1 MIIQCDHC
9 SAKFK
14 MDDSKLANGP
24 VKVRCAK
31 CKEVFVVQKEEEP
44 VEPTPQ
50 VTEPAYTGE
59 AKAESEP
66 GNDIFGQTAGAGDL
80 TGAADEGAF
89 SFNDSESTLV
99 SDKTQGDESAAPNEF
114 DWNDS
119 PAFSGATGSSDMDL
133 TGFSGAAAQQD
144 SDDTGENTGGGDFD
158 FGDVQIQSDFS
169 GQVSQEPATAGGAQ
183 EEFSMDFGDVS
194 FSDTPAEG
202 EPSSQEFSFSSD
214 IQDSIKTDFA
224 ASDSS
229 LNSGDAAGGDFT
241 FSFDTAESAPA
252 KDETSPAAA
261 AGAVN
266 FGEFD
271 FGEVDSQPPVRLESP
286 PVMEKKQPA
295 GNFES
300 VPDHTFLPVQDEELP
315 PTSLSTRKK
324 RGSLF
329 PLFVILGAIVLI
341 VALAGSG
348 IYFFGGPKAFSK
360 VGLGFLVEWY
370 DAKGVEEGNI
380 SLKNLKAEYVVS
392 KEAGEIFVVRGE
404 AVNNFKKPRASIQ
417 VKLTILGNGG
427 ASLKARTA
435 FCGNSLSNEQLVTIP
450 FAKIE
455 EIMNNQFGDSL
466 ANLGV
471 KPGAAIPFVVVV
483 NQVPKE
489 ALDYSVQVSGSTV
502 AAQ

>member
-44 VEPTPQ
+44 ALPTPP
-50 VTEPAYTGE
+50 VTESQDTG
-59 AKAESEP
+59 ALKSDSAP
-66 GNDIFGQTAGAGDL
+66 GDDIFAQTSGAGDFA
-80 TGAADEGAF
+80 GAADEGAF
-89 SFNDSESTLV
+89 SFNDTESSAV
-99 SDKTQGDESAAPNEF
+99 DDKTRGDEPAAPNEF

-119 PAFSGATGSSDMDL
+119 PAFGGSTGSSDIDL
-133 TGFSGAAAQQD
+133 TGFSGAESKQD
-144 SDDTGENTGGGDFD
+144 STAAGDENAGSGDFD
-158 FGDVQIQSDFS
+158 FGDVQIQNDFS
-169 GQVSQEPATAGGAQ
+169 GQADQAPATAGGTQ

-194 FSDTPAEG
+194 FADTPADG
-202 EPSSQEFSFSSD
+202 AASSQDFSFSSD
-214 IQDSIKTDFA
+214 IQDSIKTDFS

-229 LNSGDAAGGDFT
+229 LTSSDAGGGDFA
-241 FSFDTAESAPA
+241 FSFDTAGSATA
-252 KDETSPAAA
+252 TDETPPAT

-271 FGEVDSQPPVRLESP
+271 FGEVDSQPPARPVAP
-286 PVMEKKQPA
+286 PVPEKHQPA
-295 GNFES
+295 ADFGS
-300 VPDHTFLPVQDEELP
+300 VPDHTFVPVQDEDLP

-370 DAKGVEEGNI
+370 GAKGAEEGSI
-380 SLKNLKAEYVVS
+380 SIRNLKAEYLVS
-392 KEAGEIFVVRGE
+392 KEAGELFLVRGE

-417 VKLTILGNGG
+417 VKVTILGNGG
-427 ASLKARTA
+427 AVLKTRTA
-435 FCGNSLSNEQLVTIP
+435 FCGNSLSNEQLASIP
-450 FAKIE
+450 LAKIE
-455 EIMNNQFGDSL
+455 ETMNNQFGDSL

-471 KPGAAIPFVVVV
+471 KPGAAIPFVVVM

-489 ALDYSVQVSGSTV
+489 SLDYSVQVSGSTV